1 MIRAFL
7 LSLKIDYFSA
17 INSFLYSFQKI
28 KFLDKF
34 LHTLYKKTGFKIFLS
49 VLSSIL
55 TLLMNVLLE
64 AIYLF
69 IIYKM
74 SHYLSKEDVFLTF
87 LHIYFIFTLIGMFIH
102 TSLLEIG
109 PKHYTNICLLSMDA
123 KDYLLSHLFYKNMIH
138 FFIHTILLY
147 HLIQNLDGN
156 LFFCLLLPM
165 ISFFSKMVGEMINLK
180 YYSKTRIRIPE
191 NYVLYFSVVISLLGV
206 SFLPYFAFFI
216 PSNFYSFIT
225 ILLLFLFVYSVFYLF
240 TYQEYKQIVKEIL
253 HTRVLSNSTNFQPKD
268 LVQIKDK
275 QKEISTDKLK
285 NKKGYD
291 RLNTIFFERHKNI
304 LLDSSIK
311 ISIFLTILGIFGI
324 FYFKSNQAMIEKVS
338 FFFENYLGTLILFL
352 YFINRGGIITQA
364 MYMNCDHAMLR
375 YNFYR
380 NPDVITS
387 MYQKRVKT
395 VTMINLMPALV
406 IGILLVIYG
415 YLFTDY
421 SILSLFSLFLSS
433 SILSIFFSVFYLMT
447 YYIFQP
453 YNSEFRMT
461 SFSYSCCHF
470 LLSFVC
476 FFLIRIPISNELLLL
491 SISLLTFLLILL
503 SNYLIKDKSSYTFRI
518 K

>member
-7 LSLKIDYFSA
+7 LSLKIDYFCA
-17 INSFLYSFQKI
+17 INSFLSCFQKI
-28 KFLDKF
+28 KFLDKL
-34 LHTLYKKTGFKIFLS
+34 LHPLYKNNGFKIFLS
-49 VLSSIL
+49 ILSSIL
-55 TLLMNVLLE
+55 TLLSSVLVE

-74 SHYLSKEDVFLTF
+74 SYFLSKEDVFLTF
-87 LHIYFIFTLIGMFIH
+87 LHIYFIFTLIGSFIH

-109 PKHYTNICLLSMDA
+109 SKHYTNICLLSMDA
-123 KDYLLSHLFYKNMIH
+123 KDYLLSHLLYGNMVRFVIH
-138 FFIHTILLY
+138 ILLLWL
-147 HLIQNLDGN
+147 LIQNLDGN
-156 LFFCLLLPM
+156 LLFCLLLPT
-165 ISFFSKMVGEMINLK
+165 IALFSKIVGEMINLK

-191 NYVLYFSVVISLLGV
+191 SYGLYFLVINSLLVV
-206 SFLPYFAFFI
+206 SFLPYFKFFI
-216 PSNFYSFIT
+216 PSNFYCYIT
-225 ILLLFLFVYSVFYLF
+225 ILLFFFFTYSLFYLF
-240 TYQEYKQIVKEIL
+240 SYQDYKYIVKEIL
-253 HTRVLSNSTNFQPKD
+253 NTRVLSSNRGISTKD

-275 QKEISTDKLK
+275 QKEISNEKLRD
-285 NKKGYD
+285 KKGYD
-291 RLNTIFFERHKNI
+291 RFHIIFFERHKNI
-304 LLDSSIK
+304 LLNSSIK
-311 ISIFLTILGIFGI
+311 ISVFLMILGIFGI

-338 FFFENYLGTLILFL
+338 IFFENYLGTIILFL
-352 YFINRGGIITQA
+352 YFINRGGMITQA

-406 IGILLVIYG
+406 IGVLLLLYG

-421 SILSLFSLFLSS
+421 SILSLFSLFLSIF
-433 SILSIFFSVFYLMT
+433 ILSIFFSVFYLMT

-461 SFSYSCCHF
+461 SFSYSFCHF

-476 FFLIRIPISNELLLL
+476 LFLIRMPISIELLFL
-491 SISLLTFLLILL
+491 STSLLTIFLILL
-503 SNYLIKDKSSYTFRI
+503 SNYLIKNKSGYTFRI